1 MNPKKQIPRQD
12 SKSLIFVS
20 YFYGIDGMVMSE
32 WVEDKLLVAESQF
45 PKTYLIT
52 SFAGKDRTRANVRV
66 FKVPSLS
73 WKDYSWELS
82 EYARNNESKSKV
94 LRIWYP
100 IAATFGR
107 VWDVAFAK
115 ISTNSAARWSWG
127 FTALPVAL
135 CIRIINGGSI
145 LFATGGATGGHLV
158 GLLTNL
164 ITKVPLFLE
173 FQDPLLGSEM
183 VRSNLNS
190 KLISKLE
197 GFFIS
202 KSTRTVF
209 VTKRA
214 ASASIERHPK
224 FSAKIAHIY
233 PGAWRFP
240 AIQQMQKISENH
252 FIEILHLGTLYGAR
266 NLDNLFIALDRLKN
280 SSYKNADRVRVKNLG
295 DIYLENKSDYLMR
308 PDFEILPSRTR
319 TLALQRALDSDAL
332 LLVQHADARSSET
345 IPYKTFDYLN
355 LGKPII
361 GVINNPELEDLLDN
375 DKHFLA
381 DATSVESIQSTLEE
395 FFTNFDLIQNY
406 SNHPK
411 SDFNIER
418 QFERI
423 FGYYG

>member
-1 MNPKKQIPRQD
+1 MNPNKQIPSQD

-20 YFYGIDGMVMSE
+20 YFSGIDGMVMSE
-32 WVEDKLLVAESQF
+32 WVEDKLLVAESQY

-52 SFAGKDRTRANVRV
+52 SFAGKDRVRANVRV

-73 WKDYSWELS
+73 WKDYSWELC
-82 EYARNNESKSKV
+82 EYARNTRSKSKV
-94 LRIWYP
+94 LTIWYP

-107 VWDVAFAK
+107 FWDVAFSK

-135 CIRIINGGSI
+135 CIRILSGSSK

-190 KLISKLE
+190 KLISKFE

-209 VTKRA
+209 VTQQA
-214 ASASIERHPK
+214 ARASIQRHPK
-224 FSAKIAHIY
+224 FSEKIAHIY
-233 PGAWRFP
+233 PGAWNFSVT
-240 AIQQMQKISENH
+240 QQVQKVSENQ

-266 NLDNLFIALDRLKN
+266 NLDNFFIALDLLKH
-280 SSYKNADRVRVKNLG
+280 SSYNNADRVRVKNLG
-295 DIYLENKSDYLMR
+295 DIYLENKSDYLIR
-308 PDFEILPSRTR
+308 PDFETLPSRAR
-319 TLALQRALDSDAL
+319 TLALLRALESDAL
-332 LLVQHADARSSET
+332 LLVQHTDARSSET

-361 GVINNPELEDLLDN
+361 GMINNPELEALLDN
-375 DKHFLA
+375 DKYFLA
-381 DATSVESIQSTLEE
+381 DATSVESIQTSLGE
-395 FFTNFDLIQNY
+395 FLTNFDQIKNF
-406 SNHPK
+406 SNQAK
-411 SDFNIER
+411 SDFKIER

-423 FGYYG
+423 FECYE